1 MESPHMGLPLFFLL
15 ICWAAVT
22 AVLLVLW
29 IYKGRLEDREED
41 QLFLD
46 AAEEHMAAEQRALVA
61 RLIRLN
67 KPMMILG
74 ALSGVLLLISFG
86 VWIWEGLRGLAGP

>member
-1 MESPHMGLPLFFLL
+1 MESPNMGLPLFFLL

-22 AVLLVLW
+22 AALLLLW

-74 ALSGVLLLISFG
+74 ALSGVLLLLSFG

>member
-1 MESPHMGLPLFFLL
+1 MESPSVGLPLLVLL
-15 ICWAAVT
+15 ITWAAIT
-22 AVLLVLW
+22 AALLVLW

-46 AAEEHMAAEQRALVA
+46 AAEEHIASEQRALVA
-61 RLIRLN
+61 RLVRLN

-74 ALSGVLLLISFG
+74 VLSGMLLIICFG
-86 VWIWEGLRGLAGP
+86 MWIWEGLRGLAGP

>member
-1 MESPHMGLPLFFLL
+1 MESPSVSLPLLVLL
-15 ICWAAVT
+15 ITWAGIT
-22 AVLLVLW
+22 TVLLVLW
-29 IYKGRLEDREED
+29 IYRSRLEDREED

-46 AAEEHMAAEQRALVA
+46 AAEEHIAAEQRALVA

-74 ALSGVLLLISFG
+74 VLSGALLILCFG
-86 VWIWEGLRGLAGP
+86 MWIWEGLRGLAGP

>member
-1 MESPHMGLPLFFLL
+1 MESPSVSPPLL
-15 ICWAAVT
+15 ILLITWAAIT
-22 AVLLVLW
+22 AALLVLW
-29 IYKGRLEDREED
+29 IYKSRLEDREED

-46 AAEEHMAAEQRALVA
+46 AAEEHIAVEQRALVA

-74 ALSGVLLLISFG
+74 ALSGVLLIVCFAM
-86 VWIWEGLRGLAGP
+86 WIWEGLRGLAGP

>member
-1 MESPHMGLPLFFLL
+1 MESPSVGLPLLVLL
-15 ICWAAVT
+15 ISWAAIT
-22 AVLLVLW
+22 AALFLLW
-29 IYKGRLEDREED
+29 IYKSRLQDREED

-74 ALSGVLLLISFG
+74 VLSGVLLILCFG